1 MIRMNSIRRLALA
14 VAAAAV
20 VLSSLPASAQDISA
34 DHMKAARGAVAAIR
48 ATDPF
53 DNILPEAAGALKQ
66 QLINKN
72 PDMQEVIS
80 TTVDEKALALAPR
93 RTDLE
98 REAATAYAKSFSIED
113 LNAIA
118 AFYNSESGKKLLENG
133 PVVLRDVSKAA
144 QIWQNGIARDLAVE
158 VGKSLDAIV
167 AAQTP
172 KPADVPATEG
182 QPAADET
189 QPAPAN

>member
-1 MIRMNSIRRLALA
+1 MIRMNFIRRLALA
-14 VAAAAV
+14 AATSAV
-20 VLSSLPASAQDISA
+20 VFASLPASAQDISA
-34 DHMKAARGAVAAIR
+34 DHLKAARAAVAAIG

-53 DNILPEAAGALKQ
+53 DEILPEAAAGLKQ

-72 PDMQEVIS
+72 PDMQEIIS

-98 REAATAYAKSFSIED
+98 KEAATAYAKNFSIED

-118 AFYNSESGKKLLENG
+118 AFYNSETGKKLLENG

-144 QIWQNGIARDLAVE
+144 QIWQNGVARDLAVE
-158 VGKSLDAIV
+158 VGKSLDAII
-167 AAQTP
+167 AAQP
-172 KPADVPATEG
+172 KQAAPATTDEQPATE
-182 QPAADET
+182 ET